1 MSTRITR
8 SRAPAVSAAEGGP
21 SSRPL
26 ESDAPINLPTSPTPI
41 PSNDGGDG
49 GDEPEGNEP
58 SDSDGDNDEGLP
70 APPFANPAQNEFGQ
84 LLQALRSLRPN
95 TAPKQKAKLREPDPF
110 DGSDSRKLRTFL
122 ALCQLNFRSHSSAFP
137 KDEAKVNYA
146 LSYLKGTAL
155 EWFEP
160 SITDGYNEPW
170 MDDWDAFVQELR
182 VNFGPADPTA
192 DAEEGLDSLRMS
204 DKMHIAKYNV
214 EFNKLAA
221 LVAWGDAPLRHA
233 YYKGLPDRIK
243 DALVNVPKAKSLQEL
258 RVASQQVDIRY
269 WERRSEKNRNQSDG
283 NNRSDHYDRHGK
295 TDKSADKSDS
305 HRTSDHRDKKSHNGF
320 KKSSHAGN
328 TSHSGSGNGSGSS
341 GRPSGSQQKAPDLS
355 DKLGKDGKLTSQ
367 ERQQRFDNNLCMF
380 CGRSGHVAKE
390 CPKSSSSSAKARA
403 AKVADSKN

>member
-1 MSTRITR
+1 
-8 SRAPAVSAAEGGP
+8 
-21 SSRPL
+21 
-26 ESDAPINLPTSPTPI
+26 
-41 PSNDGGDG
+41 
-49 GDEPEGNEP
+49 
-58 SDSDGDNDEGLP
+58 
-70 APPFANPAQNEFGQ
+70 
-84 LLQALRSLRPN
+84 
-95 TAPKQKAKLREPDPF
+95 
-110 DGSDSRKLRTFL
+110 
-122 ALCQLNFRSHSSAFP
+122 
-137 KDEAKVNYA
+137 
-146 LSYLKGTAL
+146 
-155 EWFEP
+155 
-160 SITDGYNEPW
+160 
-170 MDDWDAFVQELR
+170 MDDCDAFVQELR

-204 DKMHIAKYNV
+204 DKMHITKYNV

-341 GRPSGSQQKAPDLS
+341 GRPSGSQQKTPDLS

-367 ERQQRFDNNLCMF
+367 ERQRRFDNNLCMF